1 MGRLPALWPYRASV
15 AIHIAGRAVG
25 QFESRPVLD
34 RSGMAIELPPSSQSA
49 GTKVKFG
56 SGLNLCCWGMIM
68 KARELA
74 AQLMR
79 HPDFEVDF
87 SFMEE
92 DGSMWGIALRTFRVN
107 GVGDVGHS
115 EKVIKLD
122 GTCTET
128 VKQI

>member
-1 MGRLPALWPYRASV
+1 
-15 AIHIAGRAVG
+15 
-25 QFESRPVLD
+25 
-34 RSGMAIELPPSSQSA
+34 
-49 GTKVKFG
+49 
-56 SGLNLCCWGMIM
+56 M

-74 AQLMR
+74 EQLMR